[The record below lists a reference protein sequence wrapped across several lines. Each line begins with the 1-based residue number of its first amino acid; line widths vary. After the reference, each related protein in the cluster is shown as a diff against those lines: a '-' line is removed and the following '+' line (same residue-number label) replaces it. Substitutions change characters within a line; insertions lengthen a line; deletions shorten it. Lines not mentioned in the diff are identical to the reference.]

1 MTKKTKGT
9 SKKKQSKV
17 FQIIGVVLI
26 IGLLLYLAFA
36 NLFNQNNNEK
46 TAVKSYTT
54 IDFVK
59 NGELTFLTSDD
70 KYISKIDIEI
80 AEDDDARTQGL
91 MYREEMKKNQGMLFI
106 FPYESMQSFWMK
118 NTVIPLDMIFVN
130 KNNEIVTIRKNA
142 VPFDTGHY
150 ASTKPAQFVIEVNA
164 GYTDSLG
171 IKVSDKIVWR
181 RN

>member
-1 MTKKTKGT
+1 MSKRTKK
-9 SKKKQSKV
+9 SHKKKQSKI
-17 FQIIGVVLI
+17 FQITGIVLI
-26 IGLLLYLAFA
+26 VGLLLYLAFA
-36 NLFNQNNNEK
+36 NLFNKNNNK
-46 TAVKSYTT
+46 RTMVKSYTT

-59 NGELTFLTSDD
+59 NGELTFLNGAG

-80 AEDDDARTQGL
+80 AEDDNSRTQGL
-91 MYREEMKKNQGMLFI
+91 MYREKMKPNQGMLFI

-130 KNNEIVTIRKNA
+130 KDNEIVTIRKNA

-150 ASTKPAQFVIEVNA
+150 SSTKPAKFVIEVNA

-171 IKVSDKIVWR
+171 IKVGDKIVWR

>member
-1 MTKKTKGT
+1 MTKKTKKT

-17 FQIIGVVLI
+17 FQIIGIILI
-26 IGLLLYLAFA
+26 IGILLYLAFA
-36 NLFNQNNNEK
+36 NLFKQSNNEK
-46 TAVKSYTT
+46 TAVKSNTT

-59 NGELTFLTSDD
+59 NGELTFLTSTD

-80 AEDDDARTQGL
+80 AEDDNSRTQGL
-91 MYREEMKKNQGMLFI
+91 MYREKMKQNQGMLFI
-106 FPYESMQSFWMK
+106 FPYETMQSFWMK
-118 NTVIPLDMIFVN
+118 NTIIPLDIIFVN
-130 KNNEIVTIRKNA
+130 GNNEIVTIRKNT

-150 ASTKPAQFVIEVNA
+150 ASTKPAQFVIEVDA

-171 IKVSDKIVWR
+171 IKIGDKIVWR